1 MRHLIFSL
9 LFFAFATNVSAAPRE
24 VLPWQQQK
32 QQVVPV
38 LPTGKAS
45 SEPLGSVINRVE
57 QYLNQ
62 LTTMQASFVQVAP
75 DNSIS
80 EGKFYLSRPGKLRW
94 EYFPPVRVTIVANSG
109 LVTYYDAELDQISHT
124 SVGSTPLVFLTQKN
138 INLTKGD
145 ITVKNAIYNQ
155 SAILVTLTQH
165 SKEEDG
171 FIELMFTD
179 NPLELRKMTLVDAV
193 GNRTT
198 VSFSDAVYTQNIDK
212 KMFIFENPRLFKKRK
227 K

>member
-9 LFFAFATNVSAAPRE
+9 LFFALITNASAAPRE
-24 VLPWQQQK
+24 VLPWQKQK
-32 QQVVPV
+32 QQMAPV

-45 SEPLGSVINRVE
+45 SEPLGGVINRVE
-57 QYLNQ
+57 RYLNQ

-75 DNSIS
+75 DGSIS

-124 SVGSTPLVFLTQKN
+124 SVSSTPLVFLTENN

-198 VSFSDAVYTQNIDK
+198 VSFNDAIYTQNIDK
-212 KMFIFENPRLFKKRK
+212 KLFIFENPRLFKKRK